1 MITAVKKIWTVWIKA
16 LRFLSWYWADYEIE
30 VNDDIS
36 VLIVELLWATG
47 LYTLHL
53 QYFAVNNNSN
63 DTNINI
69 NHKNYNF
76 LDCDWFKKVLF
87 STNSLAKLL
96 SNSSIS
102 QSHLNFL
109 FKSTKTFKVV
119 VTCVRACVRA
129 RASACFVFWRLIA
142 GRRGGGLRMFT
153 PPLSVF

>member
-1 MITAVKKIWTVWIKA
+1 M
-16 LRFLSWYWADYEIE
+16 
-30 VNDDIS
+30 NDDIS

-129 RASACFVFWRLIA
+129 RARVRLLCVLA
-142 GRRGGGLRMFT
+142 PYCR
-153 PPLSVF
+153 